1 MLWQGEVLKEE
12 IQVVE
17 MVWSSFDLSKSS
29 EEEEEENLDHVNI
42 PQKPIV
48 RKRLEKESDEAQE
61 ARFHHKANEI
71 LQLAKGRFWNKMS
84 QG

>member
-1 MLWQGEVLKEE
+1 
-12 IQVVE
+12 
-17 MVWSSFDLSKSS
+17 
-29 EEEEEENLDHVNI
+29 
-42 PQKPIV
+42 
-48 RKRLEKESDEAQE
+48 LEKESDEAQE